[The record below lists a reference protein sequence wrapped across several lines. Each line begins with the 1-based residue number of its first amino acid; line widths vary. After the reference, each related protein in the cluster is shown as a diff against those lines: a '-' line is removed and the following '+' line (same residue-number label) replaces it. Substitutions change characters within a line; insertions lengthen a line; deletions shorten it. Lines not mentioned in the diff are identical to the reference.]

1 MNRKNLYHQN
11 RNTMPNIWPALVD
24 VIIATLMILLLF
36 MIIQYITFYLSD
48 ALKRMEI
55 KSRQDRLEELISEF
69 EDSGRIPRGSIDC
82 ISSGDSQK
90 LRFSSALLFPAGKAE
105 IPDEKVESFLFLD
118 ALGEILKLAYYEKKL
133 YDQIY
138 IEGHTDTTPINNAK
152 FPSNWELSTA
162 RAVYVTKYLIE
173 RGSLKPLPSN
183 KRFLGSAGYGEFN
196 FVNSDEDKAANRRIE
211 ILLVYSQR

>member
-1 MNRKNLYHQN
+1 MNRKNLYYQN
-11 RNTMPNIWPALVD
+11 RNTTPNIWPALVD

-55 KSRQDRLEELISEF
+55 KSRQDCLEELISEF

-82 ISSGDSQK
+82 ITSGDSQK

-118 ALGEILKLAYYEKKL
+118 ALGDILKYAYYNEQL
-133 YDQIY
+133 FDQIY

-162 RAVYVTKYLIE
+162 RAVYVTKYFIE
-173 RGSLKPLPSN
+173 HDALRPILSDN
-183 KRFLGSAGYGEFN
+183 RFLGAAGYGEFN
-196 FVNSDEDKAANRRIE
+196 YVYSEKDKDTNRRIE
-211 ILLVYSQR
+211 ILLKYSER